1 MPTQSSNATAN
12 PAGTTQTSDGRV
24 LPGAPVF
31 DSSRGHLMPAG
42 ASDRPDHHAA
52 RSGQA
57 GHQRGH

>member
-1 MPTQSSNATAN
+1 MAKTTPNATSNA
-12 PAGTTQTSDGRV
+12 AGTTQTSDGQV

-31 DSSRGHLMPAG
+31 DASRGHLMPAG
-42 ASDRPDHHAA
+42 AADRPDHHAA